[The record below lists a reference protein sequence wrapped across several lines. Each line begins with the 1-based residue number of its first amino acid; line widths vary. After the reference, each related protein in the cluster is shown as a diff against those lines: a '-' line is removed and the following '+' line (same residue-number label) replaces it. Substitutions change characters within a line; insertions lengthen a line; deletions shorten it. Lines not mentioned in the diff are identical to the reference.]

1 MCKFPLTGCLQ
12 IICKNFF
19 AKLVQYI
26 SLCQAFQK
34 AKSYKNLTPE
44 SGSKQRFSLLR
55 EKSIKARFR
64 TGKFFGKVGKC
75 QQPQTIYF

>member
-1 MCKFPLTGCLQ
+1 MQISFDGLYANNLQNVCNPFPYV
-12 IICKNFF
+12 IAKNY
-19 AKLVQYI
+19 Q
-26 SLCQAFQK
+26 
-34 AKSYKNLTPE
+34 NLTTE